1 MNGCLILVV
10 GPSGVGKDTLMRGAQ
25 RQLAADH
32 LIQFPKRL
40 ITRTSD
46 PQHEDHETLSEAAFE
61 RLCATGAAPLHWRA
75 HGHGY
80 AVPAS
85 VLDTVNAG
93 ASCVVNGSR
102 GVLDQAALAFPRAY
116 AILIQLDR
124 QNLENR
130 IERRGRETGTAVQER
145 LNRRVTDVA
154 GRTGVH
160 TLNNSGT
167 VEEGTVKLVNLIRAC
182 ADGALAAL

>member
-1 MNGCLILVV
+1 M
-10 GPSGVGKDTLMRGAQ
+10 
-25 RQLAADH
+25 
-32 LIQFPKRL
+32 
-40 ITRTSD
+40 
-46 PQHEDHETLSEAAFE
+46 
-61 RLCATGAAPLHWRA
+61 
-75 HGHGY
+75 
-80 AVPAS
+80 
-85 VLDTVNAG
+85 
-93 ASCVVNGSR
+93 VNGSR